1 MTFKSFVNEHNN
13 TLLEMAARGLLTEQ
27 EIELCLLAGLVFLES
42 QGLKY
47 ERTVKNSELVSKKS
61 WEK

>member
-13 TLLEMAARGLLTEQ
+13 TLLEMAARG
-27 EIELCLLAGLVFLES
+27 VFLES